1 MSSQGPEGALPA
13 ARHRG
18 SRRFPAA
25 RRRRDPRASCAP
37 RPAARPGL
45 GRPAAAAAAAV
56 WLVGQ
61 RRAGGARRAEAA
73 AAAAAL
79 GREEAAEGAERPC
92 SRPRGEMA
100 SYVDNSFRQAVMK
113 NPAER
118 TPQVSP
124 APAASSLPP
133 PPRRG

>member
-45 GRPAAAAAAAV
+45 GGGSGGGAGPGGGGRGRGAALLPAA
-56 WLVGQ
+56 
-61 RRAGGARRAEAA
+61 GGHGV
-73 AAAAAL
+73 L
-79 GREEAAEGAERPC
+79 
-92 SRPRGEMA
+92 RG
-100 SYVDNSFRQAVMK
+100 
-113 NPAER
+113 
-118 TPQVSP
+118 
-124 APAASSLPP
+124 
-133 PPRRG
+133 